1 MNFKEKEVYNID
13 DLCEIMKI
21 LRSENGCPWDRE
33 QDHKSIRKNFIEE
46 TYEAIEAIDTEDTE
60 LLKEELGDVLM
71 QVVFHSR
78 MEEEINSF
86 NFGDVVDGVCK
97 KLITRHPHVFSDLKL
112 DNSEEVLKNWD
123 KIKQKEKSQTKTY
136 ETLEQVS
143 KALPALMRAEKVQQ
157 RAKKVGFDFENV
169 NQSLDKLKEEIQEFE
184 EIMYS
189 ENLDKVHEEIGDIL
203 FSCVNIS
210 RFFGGDSEKLLTN
223 SIEKFINRFRQVEE
237 LASNNCI
244 NIEKADLETLD
255 ALWKRVKEKEQK

>member
-1 MNFKEKEVYNID
+1 MDFKEKEVYNID

-21 LRSENGCPWDRE
+21 LRSDEGCPWDRE

-86 NFGDVVDGVCK
+86 NFNDVVDGVCK
-97 KLITRHPHVFSDLKL
+97 KLINRHPHVFSDLEL

-136 ETLEQVS
+136 ETLQQVS

-157 RAKKVGFDFENV
+157 RAKKVGFDFENAG
-169 NQSLDKLKEEIQEFE
+169 QSLNKLKEEITEFE
-184 EIMYS
+184 EVMDTK
-189 ENLDKVHEEIGDIL
+189 NLDKVHEELGDIL
-203 FSCVNIS
+203 FSCVNLS

-223 SIEKFINRFRQVEE
+223 AIEKFINRFRQVEE
-237 LASNNCI
+237 LALKSSI
-244 NIEKADLETLD
+244 NIEKVDLETLD
-255 ALWKRVKEKEQK
+255 ALWDRAKKQERK

>member
-1 MNFKEKEVYNID
+1 
-13 DLCEIMKI
+13 
-21 LRSENGCPWDRE
+21 
-33 QDHKSIRKNFIEE
+33 
-46 TYEAIEAIDTEDTE
+46 
-60 LLKEELGDVLM
+60 
-71 QVVFHSR
+71 
-78 MEEEINSF
+78 
-86 NFGDVVDGVCK
+86 
-97 KLITRHPHVFSDLKL
+97 
-112 DNSEEVLKNWD
+112 
-123 KIKQKEKSQTKTY
+123 
-136 ETLEQVS
+136 
-143 KALPALMRAEKVQQ
+143 MRAEKVQQ